1 MRSLNIYTFS
11 ELSEEAKKKAII
23 DVREEL
29 KENTPHAWV
38 FDWAIDNCELFE
50 PSHQIMCE
58 TFGEQYSD
66 DLEGDFLLKN
76 LRKNITLR
84 DGDLHITDALKITNQ
99 NMFKKWVGFPEFL
112 HKYIICSIVG
122 MDDDPSTLDVEI
134 LLGPDDPRE
143 DIIRSF
149 ITVAEKLF
157 DDHMSLVSRRIIDGL
172 AEYFSDD
179 NLAET
184 IRANDHYEFLEDGKL
199 YNS

>member
-1 MRSLNIYTFS
+1 
-11 ELSEEAKKKAII
+11 
-23 DVREEL
+23 
-29 KENTPHAWV
+29 
-38 FDWAIDNCELFE
+38 
-50 PSHQIMCE
+50 
-58 TFGEQYSD
+58 
-66 DLEGDFLLKN
+66 
-76 LRKNITLR
+76 
-84 DGDLHITDALKITNQ
+84 
-99 NMFKKWVGFPEFL
+99 
-112 HKYIICSIVG
+112 
-122 MDDDPSTLDVEI
+122 
-134 LLGPDDPRE
+134 LGPDDPRE